1 MTTFRQVIPNSEQN
15 PDNERF
21 EYYLVWLSTGGGVRN
36 WLFSHTEGSEV
47 DDFKSFTIEGL
58 DNIRSVPSME
68 RLSVTATTMSMNQES
83 FDYVKSV
90 MSSNRVYVVDKT
102 GAKTPIALR
111 SGSLPQ
117 KNQLK
122 EFKLKIRFS
131 FQEANILN
139 V

>member
-1 MTTFRQVIPNSEQN
+1 MTIFRQVIPNSVQN

-21 EYYLVWLSTGGGVRN
+21 EFYLVWLSTGGGVRN
-36 WLFSHTEGSEV
+36 WLFSHTDGSEAE
-47 DDFKSFTIEGL
+47 DFKSFMIEGL

-68 RLSVTATTMSMNQES
+68 RRSVTAVTISMNQES
-83 FDYVKSV
+83 FDYVKSI

-102 GAKTPIALR
+102 GVKTPIALR
-111 SGSLPQ
+111 AGSVSQP
-117 KNQLK
+117 NQLK

-131 FQEANILN
+131 FQEADILN